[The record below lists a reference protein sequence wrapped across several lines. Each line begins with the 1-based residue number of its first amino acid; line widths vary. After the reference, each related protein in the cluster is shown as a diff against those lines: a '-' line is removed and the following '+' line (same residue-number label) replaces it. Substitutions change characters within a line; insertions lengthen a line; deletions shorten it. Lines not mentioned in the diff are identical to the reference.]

1 MHMYLRKGAMI
12 DVEQDTTETY
22 PVPYPMKSRQDL
34 IVAAELETELGTLL
48 HEYGPVVPAIMPF
61 GEGRAWI
68 AIGYDEVKQ
77 VMSDDRFV
85 VWKHRGNNYPRL
97 RHSEGHK
104 PPFRMAFDKMD
115 GPDQIARR
123 RVLARHL
130 SVRRVMG
137 MREESRAKIER
148 FLDGFIA
155 LGQGAD
161 LMTQFVEH
169 IPLSVIADLLGV
181 PENETEIFLE
191 AALDHM
197 NGRITSEEQANAHII
212 KVNEYFD
219 RLVARRREE
228 PGDDLISALLGDVDG
243 GIWDDEELGG
253 VGFVLLTAGHD
264 ATASIIGG
272 ILYWLAHDPE
282 RFRYLKEN
290 RSVLPRA
297 IEEFLRVVPAGTGT
311 RSRIAIED
319 VEIGGV
325 VVRKDDAIHPVVHPA
340 NFDERV
346 FTHPHELD
354 FDREEAPHLRFGFGS
369 HACPGSQLA
378 RMEFREVLD
387 AVLDR
392 FATLEAAQPAEDWR
406 EQMLMRGPKALKVN
420 WTLEEERS

>member
-1 MHMYLRKGAMI
+1 MYLRKDIMI
-12 DVEQDTTETY
+12 DLEQETMTV

-34 IVAAELETELGTLL
+34 IVAAELENELGTLRS
-48 HEYGPVVPAIMPF
+48 EYGPVVPALMPF

-77 VMSDDRFV
+77 VMSDERFV

-115 GPDQIARR
+115 GPEQIARR

-137 MREESRAKIER
+137 MRDESRAKIER
-148 FLDGFIA
+148 FLDRFIA
-155 LGQGAD
+155 LGQGED

-169 IPLSVIADLLGV
+169 VPLSVIADLLGV
-181 PENETEIFLE
+181 PAHETEIFLE

-197 NGRITSEEQANAHII
+197 NGRITSEEQASAHIT

-219 RLVARRREE
+219 SLVARKRAE

-264 ATASIIGG
+264 STASIIGG
-272 ILYWLAHDPE
+272 ILYWLAHDPG

-290 RSVLPRA
+290 RDVLPRA

-311 RSRIAIED
+311 RVRIATED

-325 VVRKDDAIHPVVHPA
+325 LVRKDDGIHPVVHPA
-340 NFDERV
+340 NFDENV
-346 FTHPHELD
+346 FSNPRTLD
-354 FDREEAPHLRFGFGS
+354 FDREDGAHLRFGFGS

-378 RMEFREVLD
+378 RMEIREVLD
-387 AVLDR
+387 AILDR
-392 FATLEAAQPAEDWR
+392 FATLEAAQPTDDWR
-406 EQMLMRGPKALKVN
+406 EHMLMRGPKALKVN
-420 WTLEEERS
+420 WTLEEEQS